1 MKDIGGRKGE
11 ASCKVHCKWLLF
23 HSLLQVSD
31 KGVQDQVADSRLA
44 MAAPKCILNLLTP
57 PKKEL
62 KERRGQNLQNYLQN
76 RGQALHLRRP
86 RKRMDVQ
93 AAATVGESK
102 DHQHTRARIPT
113 VLTKRDW

>member
-11 ASCKVHCKWLLF
+11 ASCKVHCKWLLV
-23 HSLLQVSD
+23 HSLLQASF
-31 KGVQDQVADSRLA
+31 KGVQDQVADSRIAILL

-57 PKKEL
+57 PKV
-62 KERRGQNLQNYLQN
+62 RRGQNLQIEN
-76 RGQALHLRRP
+76 RGQPLHPRRT

-102 DHQHTRARIPT
+102 DHQHT
-113 VLTKRDW
+113 